1 MKIQWLAHATFL
13 IESNGLRI
21 VTDPYTPHVLGFP
34 EVQERAD
41 LVIRSSADDEGHC
54 NAAMIQGK
62 PVVVTATEIPPGGVE
77 VHGIKVLAIP
87 ARESLIYKENPGL
100 NAMYR
105 FALES
110 IQIAHLGDVGNPLSA
125 DQVAALQN
133 TDVLMVPAG
142 GPPTINLED
151 LWDAIALIR
160 PRIVIPMHY
169 HLPMTKVKMLSVTE
183 FTAHFPP
190 AIVDW
195 WPNSEVELS
204 RDSLPKE
211 LRIWVLKPGVFSK
224 PRK

>member
-13 IESNGLRI
+13 IESNGLRL
-21 VTDPYTPHVLGFP
+21 VTDPYTPDVLGFP
-34 EVQERAD
+34 EVQENAD

-54 NAAMIQGK
+54 NAAMIQGE
-62 PVVVTATEIPPGGVE
+62 PVVVTATEIPPGGVD
-77 VHGIKVLAIP
+77 VKGIHVEAIP
-87 ARESLIYKENPGL
+87 AQESLIYKENPGI

-105 FALES
+105 FVLENME
-110 IQIAHLGDVGNPLSA
+110 IAHLGDVGNPLSA

-151 LWDAIALIR
+151 LWKAIALIR

-169 HLPMTKVKMLSVTE
+169 HLPMTKVKMLPVTE
-183 FTAHFPP
+183 FTAHFSP

-195 WPNSEVELS
+195 WPDSEVELS
-204 RDSLPKE
+204 RNSLPRE

-224 PRK
+224 M

>member
-13 IESNGLRI
+13 IEGNGLRI

-54 NAAMIQGK
+54 NAAMIQGE

-77 VHGIKVLAIP
+77 VKGIKVMAIP
-87 ARESLIYKENPGL
+87 AQESLIYKENPGL

-105 FALES
+105 FALENM
-110 IQIAHLGDVGNPLSA
+110 QIAHLGDVGNPLSA

-142 GPPTINLED
+142 GPPTISLDD
-151 LWDAIALIR
+151 LWEAIATHSTQNRDPDALPSAEG
-160 PRIVIPMHY
+160 PRLRCSPSRSLRRTFLRLSLTGGQVRKSNSHGIPF
-169 HLPMTKVKMLSVTE
+169 PKRCE
-183 FTAHFPP
+183 FGCSNPVSSPEA
-190 AIVDW
+190 
-195 WPNSEVELS
+195 
-204 RDSLPKE
+204 
-211 LRIWVLKPGVFSK
+211 
-224 PRK
+224 